1 MKKHIVKIA
10 SALIFA
16 ALVAGGAVAAPAK
29 KNASDGTVKIVT
41 DIFPVY
47 DWVREITKNS
57 AAKIDLTLL
66 LDNGVDLHSY
76 QPAVADVAKIA
87 ECDLFVYV
95 GGESEGWMDDA
106 CKEIKNKNSVVLKLL
121 DSLGDA
127 AKEEEIVE
135 GMEAEHEH
143 EHDHDHESADEHHHD
158 HESAGE
164 HHHEHG
170 EHEDEEETEY
180 DEHIWLSLKNA
191 KILCTTIAEN
201 IAEIDPKNAQTYR
214 ANVTAYN
221 AKLSALDAQYQKIV
235 DAASKKTVLFGD
247 RFPFRYLVDD
257 YGLSYYAAFVGCS
270 AETEAS
276 FKTILFLAK
285 KVDELGI
292 PAVLT
297 IEKSDGKIAKTI
309 IKNTKTKNQKILTL
323 DSMQSTTSNDV
334 KKGVTYLS
342 IMTKNADVLKSALQ

>member
-1 MKKHIVKIA
+1 MKKNIVKIA
-10 SALIFA
+10 AALFFA
-16 ALVAGGAVAAPAK
+16 ALVAGVAIAAPAK
-29 KNASDGTVKIVT
+29 KNASSGTVKIVT

-127 AKEEEIVE
+127 AKEEEVVE
-135 GMEAEHEH
+135 GMEA
-143 EHDHDHESADEHHHD
+143 DHDHESADEHD
-158 HESAGE
+158 HEHEHKSAGE

-170 EHEDEEETEY
+170 EDEEGPEY
-180 DEHIWLSLKNA
+180 DEHIWLSVKNA
-191 KILCTTIAEN
+191 KILCNTIAEK
-201 IAEIDPKNAQTYR
+201 IAAVDPKNAKTYR
-214 ANVTAYN
+214 ANAAAYN
-221 AKLSALDAQYQKIV
+221 AKLSSLDAQYQKIV

-309 IKNTKTKNQKILTL
+309 IKNTKAKNQKILTL

>member
-1 MKKHIVKIA
+1 MKKNIIKIA

-87 ECDLFVYV
+87 ECNLFVYV

-127 AKEEEIVE
+127 AKEEEVVE
-135 GMEAEHEH
+135 GMEA
-143 EHDHDHESADEHHHD
+143 DHDHESAGEHDHGHE

-170 EHEDEEETEY
+170 EHEAEDEVEY
-180 DEHIWLSLKNA
+180 DEHIWLSVNNA
-191 KILCTTIAEN
+191 KILCNTIAEK

-214 ANVTAYN
+214 ANAAAYT
-221 AKLSALDAQYQKIV
+221 AKLSSLDAQYQKIV

-309 IKNTKTKNQKILTL
+309 IKNTKAKNQKILTL

>member
-1 MKKHIVKIA
+1 MKKNIIKIA

-16 ALVAGGAVAAPAK
+16 ALIAGVAVAAPAK

-66 LDNGVDLHSY
+66 LDNGVDLPSY

-87 ECDLFVYV
+87 ECNLFVYV

-127 AKEEEIVE
+127 AKEEEVVE
-135 GMEAEHEH
+135 GMEA
-143 EHDHDHESADEHHHD
+143 DHD

-164 HHHEHG
+164 HHHEHESAG
-170 EHEDEEETEY
+170 EHHDEHGEDEEGPEY
-180 DEHIWLSLKNA
+180 DEHIWLSVKNA
-191 KILCTTIAEN
+191 KILCNTIAEK

-214 ANVTAYN
+214 ANAAAYN
-221 AKLSALDAQYQKIV
+221 AKLSILDAQYQKIV

-309 IKNTKTKNQKILTL
+309 IKNTKAKNQKILTL

>member
-1 MKKHIVKIA
+1 MMKKNIVKIA
-10 SALIFA
+10 AALIFA
-16 ALVAGGAVAAPAK
+16 AFVAGIASAAPAK
-29 KNASDGTVKIVT
+29 KNASSGTVKIVT

-57 AAKIDLTLL
+57 TAKIDLTLL

-76 QPAVADVAKIA
+76 QPSVADVAKIA
-87 ECDLFVYV
+87 ECSLFVYV
-95 GGESEGWMDDA
+95 GGESEEWMDDA

-127 AKEEEIVE
+127 AKEEEVVE
-135 GMEAEHEH
+135 GMEGEHE
-143 EHDHDHESADEHHHD
+143 HESADEHHHD
-158 HESAGE
+158 
-164 HHHEHG
+164 
-170 EHEDEEETEY
+170 EDEAEY

-191 KILCTTIAEN
+191 KVLCNTIAEK

-214 ANVTAYN
+214 TNAASYN
-221 AKLSALDAQYQKIV
+221 AKLSSLDAQYQKIV

-247 RFPFRYLVDD
+247 RFPFRYLTDD

-309 IKNTKTKNQKILTL
+309 IKNTKAKNQKILTL

-342 IMTKNADVLKSALQ
+342 IMEKNADVLKSALQ

>member
-1 MKKHIVKIA
+1 MMKKNIVKIA
-10 SALIFA
+10 AALIFA
-16 ALVAGGAVAAPAK
+16 AFVAGIASAAPAK
-29 KNASDGTVKIVT
+29 KNASSGTVKIVT

-57 AAKIDLTLL
+57 TAKIDLTLL

-76 QPAVADVAKIA
+76 QPSVADVAKIA
-87 ECDLFVYV
+87 ECSLFVYV
-95 GGESEGWMDDA
+95 GGESEEWMDDA

-127 AKEEEIVE
+127 AKEEEVVE
-135 GMEAEHEH
+135 GMEGEHE
-143 EHDHDHESADEHHHD
+143 HESADEHHHD
-158 HESAGE
+158 
-164 HHHEHG
+164 
-170 EHEDEEETEY
+170 EDEAEY

-191 KILCTTIAEN
+191 KVLCNTIAEK

-214 ANVTAYN
+214 ANAAAYN
-221 AKLSALDAQYQKIV
+221 AKLSSLDAQYQKIV

-309 IKNTKTKNQKILTL
+309 IKNTKAKNQKILTL

-342 IMTKNADVLKSALQ
+342 IMEKNADVLKSALQ

>member
-1 MKKHIVKIA
+1 MMKKNIVKIA
-10 SALIFA
+10 AALIFA
-16 ALVAGGAVAAPAK
+16 AFVAGIASAAPAK
-29 KNASDGTVKIVT
+29 KNASSGTVKIVT

-57 AAKIDLTLL
+57 TAKIDLTLL

-76 QPAVADVAKIA
+76 QPSVADVAKIA
-87 ECDLFVYV
+87 ECSLFVYV
-95 GGESEGWMDDA
+95 GGESEEWMDDA

-127 AKEEEIVE
+127 AKEEEVVE
-135 GMEAEHEH
+135 GMEGEHE
-143 EHDHDHESADEHHHD
+143 HESADEHHHD
-158 HESAGE
+158 
-164 HHHEHG
+164 
-170 EHEDEEETEY
+170 EDEAEY
-180 DEHIWLSLKNA
+180 DEHIWVSLKNA
-191 KILCTTIAEN
+191 KVLCNTIAEK

-214 ANVTAYN
+214 ANAAAYN
-221 AKLSALDAQYQKIV
+221 AKLSSLDAQYQKIV

-309 IKNTKTKNQKILTL
+309 IKNTKAKNQKILTL

-342 IMTKNADVLKSALQ
+342 IMEKNADVLKSALQ

>member
-1 MKKHIVKIA
+1 MKKNIIKIA

-16 ALVAGGAVAAPAK
+16 ALVAGVAVAAPAK
-29 KNASDGTVKIVT
+29 KNVSDGTVKIVT

-127 AKEEEIVE
+127 AKEEEVVE
-135 GMEAEHEH
+135 GMEA
-143 EHDHDHESADEHHHD
+143 DHDHESADEHDHEHE

-170 EHEDEEETEY
+170 EDEEGPEY
-180 DEHIWLSLKNA
+180 DEHIWLSVKNA
-191 KILCTTIAEN
+191 KILCNTIAEK

-214 ANVTAYN
+214 ANAAAYN
-221 AKLSALDAQYQKIV
+221 AKLSILDAQYQKIV

-309 IKNTKTKNQKILTL
+309 IKNTKAKNQKILTL
-323 DSMQSTTSNDV
+323 DSMQSTTSNDI
-334 KKGVTYLS
+334 KKGITYLS

>member
-1 MKKHIVKIA
+1 MKKNIIKIA

-16 ALVAGGAVAAPAK
+16 ALVAGVAVAAPAK

-87 ECDLFVYV
+87 ECNFFVYV

-127 AKEEEIVE
+127 AKEEEVVE
-135 GMEAEHEH
+135 GMEADHEH
-143 EHDHDHESADEHHHD
+143 ESAGEHHHE

-170 EHEDEEETEY
+170 EDEEGPEY
-180 DEHIWLSLKNA
+180 DEHIWLSVKNA
-191 KILCTTIAEN
+191 KILCNTIAEK

-214 ANVTAYN
+214 ANAAAYN
-221 AKLSALDAQYQKIV
+221 AKLSILDAQYQKIV

-309 IKNTKTKNQKILTL
+309 IKNTKAKNQKILTL

-334 KKGVTYLS
+334 KKGITYLS

>member
-1 MKKHIVKIA
+1 MKKNIIKIA

-16 ALVAGGAVAAPAK
+16 ALIAGVAVAAPAK

-127 AKEEEIVE
+127 AKEEEVVE
-135 GMEAEHEH
+135 GMEA
-143 EHDHDHESADEHHHD
+143 DHD

-164 HHHEHG
+164 HHHEHESAG
-170 EHEDEEETEY
+170 EHHHEHGEDEEGPEY
-180 DEHIWLSLKNA
+180 DEHIWLSVKNA
-191 KILCTTIAEN
+191 KILCNTIAEK

-214 ANVTAYN
+214 ANAAAYN
-221 AKLSALDAQYQKIV
+221 AKLSSLDAQYQKIV

-309 IKNTKTKNQKILTL
+309 IKNTKAKNQKILTL
-323 DSMQSTTSNDV
+323 DSMQSTTSNDI

>member
-1 MKKHIVKIA
+1 MKKNIIKIA

-16 ALVAGGAVAAPAK
+16 ALVAGVAVAAPAK
-29 KNASDGTVKIVT
+29 KNVSDGTVKIVT

-87 ECDLFVYV
+87 ECNLFVYV

-127 AKEEEIVE
+127 AKEEEVVE
-135 GMEAEHEH
+135 GMEA
-143 EHDHDHESADEHHHD
+143 DHD

-164 HHHEHG
+164 HHHEHESAG
-170 EHEDEEETEY
+170 EHHHEHGEDEEGPEY
-180 DEHIWLSLKNA
+180 DEHIWLSVKNA
-191 KILCTTIAEN
+191 KILCNTIAEK

-214 ANVTAYN
+214 ANAAAYN
-221 AKLSALDAQYQKIV
+221 AKLSILDAQYQKIV

-309 IKNTKTKNQKILTL
+309 IKNTKAKNQKILTL

>member
-1 MKKHIVKIA
+1 MKKNIVKIA
-10 SALIFA
+10 AAALFA
-16 ALVAGGAVAAPAK
+16 ACIAGVAIAAPAK
-29 KNASDGTVKIVT
+29 KNTSDGTIKIVT

-87 ECDLFVYV
+87 ECNLFVYV
-95 GGESEGWMDDA
+95 GGESEKWMDDA

-127 AKEEEIVE
+127 AKEEEVVE
-135 GMEAEHEH
+135 GMEA
-143 EHDHDHESADEHHHD
+143 EHDHDHESADDHD
-158 HESAGE
+158 HE
-164 HHHEHG
+164 HG
-170 EHEDEEETEY
+170 EDEEETEY

-191 KILCTTIAEN
+191 KILCTTIAEK

-214 ANVTAYN
+214 ANVAAYN

-235 DAASKKTVLFGD
+235 DGTSKRTVLFGD

-309 IKNTKTKNQKILTL
+309 IKNTKAKNQKILTL

-342 IMTKNADVLKSALQ
+342 IMAKNADVLKSALQ

>member
-1 MKKHIVKIA
+1 MMKKNIVKIA
-10 SALIFA
+10 AALIFA
-16 ALVAGGAVAAPAK
+16 AFVAGIASAAPAK
-29 KNASDGTVKIVT
+29 KNASSGTVKIVT

-57 AAKIDLTLL
+57 TAKIDLTLL

-76 QPAVADVAKIA
+76 QPSVADVAKIA
-87 ECDLFVYV
+87 ECSLFVYV
-95 GGESEGWMDDA
+95 GGESEEWMDDA

-127 AKEEEIVE
+127 AKEEEVVE
-135 GMEAEHEH
+135 GMEGEHE
-143 EHDHDHESADEHHHD
+143 HESADEHHHD
-158 HESAGE
+158 
-164 HHHEHG
+164 
-170 EHEDEEETEY
+170 EDEAEY

-191 KILCTTIAEN
+191 KVLCNTIAEK

-214 ANVTAYN
+214 ANAASYN
-221 AKLSALDAQYQKIV
+221 AKLSSLDAQYQKIV

-309 IKNTKTKNQKILTL
+309 IKNTKAKNQKILTL
-323 DSMQSTTSNDV
+323 DSMQSTTSTDV

-342 IMTKNADVLKSALQ
+342 IMEKNADVLKSALQ

>member
-1 MKKHIVKIA
+1 MKKNIIKIA

-16 ALVAGGAVAAPAK
+16 ALVAGVAVAAPAK

-127 AKEEEIVE
+127 AKEEEVVE
-135 GMEAEHEH
+135 GMEA
-143 EHDHDHESADEHHHD
+143 DHD

-164 HHHEHG
+164 HHHEHESAG
-170 EHEDEEETEY
+170 EHHHEHGEDEEGPEY
-180 DEHIWLSLKNA
+180 DEHIWLSVKNA
-191 KILCTTIAEN
+191 KILCNTIAEK

-214 ANVTAYN
+214 ANAAAYN
-221 AKLSALDAQYQKIV
+221 AKLSILDAQYQKIV

-309 IKNTKTKNQKILTL
+309 IKNTKAKNQKILTL

>member
-1 MKKHIVKIA
+1 MKKNIVKIA

-16 ALVAGGAVAAPAK
+16 ALIAGVAVAAPAK

-127 AKEEEIVE
+127 AKEEEVVE
-135 GMEAEHEH
+135 GMEA
-143 EHDHDHESADEHHHD
+143 DHDHESADEHDHEHE

-170 EHEDEEETEY
+170 EDEEGPEY
-180 DEHIWLSLKNA
+180 DEHIWLSVKNA
-191 KILCTTIAEN
+191 KILCNTIAEK
-201 IAEIDPKNAQTYR
+201 IAEVDPKNAQTYR
-214 ANVTAYN
+214 ANAAAYN
-221 AKLSALDAQYQKIV
+221 AKLSTLDAQYQKIV

-309 IKNTKTKNQKILTL
+309 IKNTKAKNQKILTL
-323 DSMQSTTSNDV
+323 DSMQSTTSNDI
-334 KKGVTYLS
+334 KKGITYLS

>member
-1 MKKHIVKIA
+1 MKKNIIKIA

-16 ALVAGGAVAAPAK
+16 ALVAGGAVAVPAK

-127 AKEEEIVE
+127 AKEEEVVE
-135 GMEAEHEH
+135 GMEA
-143 EHDHDHESADEHHHD
+143 DHDHESADEHDHGHE

-170 EHEDEEETEY
+170 EDEEGPEY
-180 DEHIWLSLKNA
+180 DEHIWLSVKNA
-191 KILCTTIAEN
+191 KILCNTIAEK

-214 ANVTAYN
+214 ANAAAYN
-221 AKLSALDAQYQKIV
+221 AKLSILDAQYQKIV

-309 IKNTKTKNQKILTL
+309 IKNTKAKNQKILTL

-334 KKGVTYLS
+334 KKGITYLS

>member
-1 MKKHIVKIA
+1 MKKNIIKIA

-16 ALVAGGAVAAPAK
+16 ALVAGVAVAAPAK
-29 KNASDGTVKIVT
+29 KNVSDGTVKIVT

-87 ECDLFVYV
+87 ECNLFVYV

-127 AKEEEIVE
+127 AKEEEVVE
-135 GMEAEHEH
+135 GMEG
-143 EHDHDHESADEHHHD
+143 EHDHDHESAGEHHHE

-170 EHEDEEETEY
+170 EHEDEAEY
-180 DEHIWLSLKNA
+180 DEHIWLSVKNA
-191 KILCTTIAEN
+191 KILCNTIAEK

-214 ANVTAYN
+214 ANAAAYN
-221 AKLSALDAQYQKIV
+221 AKLSSLDAQYQKIV

-309 IKNTKTKNQKILTL
+309 IKNTKAKNQKILTL

>member
-1 MKKHIVKIA
+1 MKKNIVKIA
-10 SALIFA
+10 AALIFA
-16 ALVAGGAVAAPAK
+16 ALVAGAAFAAPAK
-29 KNASDGTVKIVT
+29 KNASSGTIKIVT

-76 QPAVADVAKIA
+76 QPSVADVAKIA
-87 ECDLFVYV
+87 ECNLFVYV

-106 CKEIKNKNSVVLKLL
+106 RKEIKNKKSVVLKLL

-127 AKEEEIVE
+127 AKEEELVE
-135 GMEAEHEH
+135 GMEG
-143 EHDHDHESADEHHHD
+143 EHDHEHESADEHHHD
-158 HESAGE
+158 HEHESAGE

-170 EHEDEEETEY
+170 EHEDEEGPEY
-180 DEHIWLSLKNA
+180 DEHIWLSVKNA
-191 KILCTTIAEN
+191 KFLCNAIAEK

-214 ANVTAYN
+214 ANAASYG
-221 AKLSALDAQYQKIV
+221 AKLSSLDVQYQKIV

-285 KVDELGI
+285 KVDELRI

-297 IEKSDGKIAKTI
+297 IEKSDGKIARTI
-309 IKNTKTKNQKILTL
+309 IKNTKAKNQKILTL
-323 DSMQSTTSNDV
+323 DSMQSTTSNDI
-334 KKGVTYLS
+334 KKGITYLS
-342 IMTKNADVLKSALQ
+342 IMTKNADVLKAALQ

>member
-1 MKKHIVKIA
+1 MKKNIIKIA

-16 ALVAGGAVAAPAK
+16 ALVVGVAVAAPAK

-87 ECDLFVYV
+87 ECNLFVYV

-127 AKEEEIVE
+127 AKEEEVVE
-135 GMEAEHEH
+135 GMEA
-143 EHDHDHESADEHHHD
+143 DHD

-164 HHHEHG
+164 HHHEHESAG
-170 EHEDEEETEY
+170 D
-180 DEHIWLSLKNA
+180 
-191 KILCTTIAEN
+191 
-201 IAEIDPKNAQTYR
+201 
-214 ANVTAYN
+214 YN
-221 AKLSALDAQYQKIV
+221 TKLSILDAQYQKIV

-309 IKNTKTKNQKILTL
+309 IKNTKAKNQKILTL

>member
-1 MKKHIVKIA
+1 MKKNIVKIA
-10 SALIFA
+10 AALFFA
-16 ALVAGGAVAAPAK
+16 ALVAGVAIAAPAK
-29 KNASDGTVKIVT
+29 KNASSGTVKIVT

-127 AKEEEIVE
+127 AKEEEVVE
-135 GMEAEHEH
+135 GMEA
-143 EHDHDHESADEHHHD
+143 DHDHESADEHDHEHE

-170 EHEDEEETEY
+170 EDEEGPEY
-180 DEHIWLSLKNA
+180 DEHIWLSVKNA
-191 KILCTTIAEN
+191 KILCNTIAEK
-201 IAEIDPKNAQTYR
+201 IAAVDPKNAKTYR
-214 ANVTAYN
+214 ANAASYG
-221 AKLSALDAQYQKIV
+221 AKLSSLDTQYQKIV

-285 KVDELGI
+285 KVDELRI

-309 IKNTKTKNQKILTL
+309 IKNTKAKNQKILTL
-323 DSMQSTTSNDV
+323 DSMQSTTSNDI
-334 KKGVTYLS
+334 KKGITYLS